1 MVALCGTD
9 RTTGASAPERNG
21 CFLKFAYV
29 AAALLSLAVCT
40 PAASLAQTPPPAV
53 GATASLT
60 AKIVAIDYDN
70 RVVTLQD
77 AQGNVQT
84 IKVGPDVKRFAA
96 LKVGDTITFQ
106 YTESIA
112 VAISKPG
119 AAPGPMPSS
128 TPTVTLASGSKPG
141 GTISQTVTALV
152 TIQAIDTAA
161 PSVTVKTAD
170 GHVITLL
177 VNNAANLS
185 GLSVGDSVEIT
196 YTQALMITVQ

>member
-1 MVALCGTD
+1 MKYV
-9 RTTGASAPERNG
+9 
-21 CFLKFAYV
+21 YV
-29 AAALLSLAVCT
+29 AAALLSIAVCT
-40 PAASLAQTPPPAV
+40 PAASVAQTSPPAI

-70 RVVTLQD
+70 RIVTMQD
-77 AQGNVQT
+77 AQGNVQS
-84 IKVGPDVKRFAA
+84 IKVGPDVKRFGA

-112 VAISKPG
+112 YAISKPG
-119 AAPGPMPSS
+119 AAPAPAPQG
-128 TPTVTLASGSKPG
+128 TPTVTLAPGSKPG

-177 VNNAANLS
+177 VNNPASLQ
-185 GLSVGDSVEIT
+185 GVGVGDVVQVT
-196 YTQALMITVQ
+196 YAQALMITVQ

>member
-1 MVALCGTD
+1 
-9 RTTGASAPERNG
+9 
-21 CFLKFAYV
+21 LKYAYV
-29 AAALLSLAVCT
+29 AAALLSLAVYA
-40 PAASLAQTPPPAV
+40 PAISVAQTSPPAV

-70 RVVTLQD
+70 RIVTLQD
-77 AQGNVQT
+77 AQGNVKS
-84 IKVGPDVKRFAA
+84 IKVGPDVKRFGA

-119 AAPGPMPSS
+119 SAPAPVPSS
-128 TPTVTLASGSKPG
+128 TPTLTLTPGSKPG

-152 TIQAIDTAA
+152 TVQAIDTSA

-185 GLSVGDSVEIT
+185 GLSAGDVVQIT
-196 YTQALMITVQ
+196 YTQELMVTVQ